1 MASKIFHFPSKTII
15 SQSNTKRLY
24 LWKTLIFATA
34 ATATVGAFS
43 LVEPNPHQKQKQ
55 TTRQHGTV
63 RLSKPILTNPAP
75 LVPSSSSLSSRIR
88 NIALLLP
95 SPSNTVLCASAETQE
110 VNHNHNHNHNG
121 NFFGGDPTT
130 YYYEKMQDPPPNFA
144 ENHAILGALLKPGYI
159 ERYNAYRRVPVLS
172 SAQEIVGIDTVS
184 KEVCVADIRIGEK
197 LNGHTGIVHGG
208 IISLMLDDTFG
219 WGYQAM
225 GLSQGKS
232 FGDEDF
238 PIVVTANLTVNY
250 RSPLPAGSDVVIR
263 VRHEKTEGRKIYVS
277 ARMES
282 HDGSVLYSEATALF
296 ITVKKQHFQN

>member
-1 MASKIFHFPSKTII
+1 M
-15 SQSNTKRLY
+15 
-24 LWKTLIFATA
+24 
-34 ATATVGAFS
+34 
-43 LVEPNPHQKQKQ
+43 
-55 TTRQHGTV
+55 
-63 RLSKPILTNPAP
+63 
-75 LVPSSSSLSSRIR
+75 
-88 NIALLLP
+88 LLP

-110 VNHNHNHNHNG
+110 VNHNHNG

-219 WGYQAM
+219 WG
-225 GLSQGKS
+225 
-232 FGDEDF
+232 
-238 PIVVTANLTVNY
+238 
-250 RSPLPAGSDVVIR
+250 
-263 VRHEKTEGRKIYVS
+263 
-277 ARMES
+277 
-282 HDGSVLYSEATALF
+282 
-296 ITVKKQHFQN
+296 